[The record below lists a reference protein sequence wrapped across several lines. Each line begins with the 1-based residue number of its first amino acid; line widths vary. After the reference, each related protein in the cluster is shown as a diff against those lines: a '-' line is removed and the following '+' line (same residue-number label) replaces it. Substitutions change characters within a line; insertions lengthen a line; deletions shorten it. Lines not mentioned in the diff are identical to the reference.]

1 MQKNKCLRL
10 VSLIIF
16 RRKTLNEDGEQI
28 WVNVAHSHSMQGY
41 IDEVYDSTRE
51 GGKGHAIIVPAGT
64 DIDSG
69 HFSAVHDETETGKIF
84 ELTTTGSMDNH
95 TKLIAE
101 GARFQC
107 VRENIEQIENDSYF
121 IFHGTAP
128 DNNGYYTVPFFKL
141 WNKWGDFFSKKYD
154 LSDQDILVRYKA
166 LREKKT
172 ANAVGTVAVTPFI
185 TYYPNETMIPT
196 GEKYIRRN
204 AP

>member
-69 HFSAVHDETETGKIF
+69 HFSAVHDETETGKN
-84 ELTTTGSMDNH
+84 LN
-95 TKLIAE
+95 
-101 GARFQC
+101 
-107 VRENIEQIENDSYF
+107 
-121 IFHGTAP
+121 
-128 DNNGYYTVPFFKL
+128 
-141 WNKWGDFFSKKYD
+141 
-154 LSDQDILVRYKA
+154 
-166 LREKKT
+166 
-172 ANAVGTVAVTPFI
+172 
-185 TYYPNETMIPT
+185 
-196 GEKYIRRN
+196 
-204 AP
+204 